1 MLRSTRVPIGLS
13 VILGAVLVAQL
24 ADAISFG
31 YGVSRF
37 GIQLEANAL
46 MRGAYEVAG
55 FAGVYLF
62 KGAAVAA
69 VVGMLY
75 LARDRFPRFVK
86 LGGIVA
92 TAMGLLGALVNSTV
106 IVALSV

>member
-1 MLRSTRVPIGLS
+1 MLRSIRAPIGLS
-13 VILGAVLVAQL
+13 VILGVVLVAQL

-46 MRGAYEVAG
+46 MRGAYEAAG

-62 KGAAVAA
+62 KGAAVAI
-69 VVGMLY
+69 VITMLV

-86 LGGIVA
+86 FGAITA
-92 TAMGLLGALVNSTV
+92 TAMGLLGAVVNSAV
-106 IVALSV
+106 ILALSI

>member
-1 MLRSTRVPIGLS
+1 MLRSLRTPIGLS
-13 VILGAVLVAQL
+13 AVLAAVLVAQL

-62 KGAAVAA
+62 KGAAVLT
-69 VVGMLY
+69 VITMLV
-75 LARDRFPRFVK
+75 LARQRYPRFVK
-86 LGGIVA
+86 YGAIAA
-92 TAMGLLGALVNSTV
+92 TAMGLLGAFVNTPV